1 MTVRKNMYNDMLKSI
16 PAPENIPEFNTEGK
30 LIICLIEYR
39 IMDEIEWVIN
49 AMLRVYDSKE
59 I

>member
-1 MTVRKNMYNDMLKSI
+1 MYNDMLKSI
-16 PAPENIPEFNTEGK
+16 PAPENIPEFNTKGK

-49 AMLRVYDSKE
+49 AMLRDMIQKKLDFL
-59 I
+59 